1 MSGITADVQSIRY
14 MMKNLGKQIAINTIL
29 IVSLVYVVFA
39 AVQTHYRLSHYL
51 LLYFLDPHNGHYRF
65 LENNLYVLVCWFTF
79 INTVLISTILHTYFR
94 KKAVISKTVDFICI
108 MLTYWIFW
116 LIYRDKLQ
124 VVFEYIDTGFIAYSG
139 LIINFFAF
147 LIIPPVIYQII
158 VLSHKS
164 CSKYD
169 LVKLFIATIGL
180 FMNHFMLHK
189 MFLIISGLILVLCL
203 TIRHPMELLNR
214 SDGLRLVLLVFLI
227 SGLAPLPFSIMAIYI
242 SIIWVVAFCGNM
254 AYLKIPIIKQI
265 VSYMFIPAILY
276 IIIWLIEPY
285 VFKWLGLPAYFSPA
299 WIPL

>member
-1 MSGITADVQSIRY
+1 MSEITADVQAIRY

-39 AVQTHYRLSHYL
+39 GVQV
-51 LLYFLDPHNGHYRF
+51 NYRF
-65 LENNLYVLVCWFTF
+65 IHYIGSLFRNVPHSEYESIFLFLSGYFTEIITAF
-79 INTVLISTILHTYFR
+79 IATVLHTYLR
-94 KKAVISKTVDFICI
+94 KETIISKTVDFICI
-108 MLTYWIFW
+108 MVTYWIFW
-116 LIYRDKLQ
+116 LIYRDKLRE
-124 VVFEYIDTGFIAYSG
+124 VFEFIDIGFIAYSG

-164 CSKYD
+164 CNKYD
-169 LVKLFIATIGL
+169 LVKLFIAITGL
-180 FMNHFMLHK
+180 FMNKLVLPNMSF
-189 MFLIISGLILVLCL
+189 IIYGLIFVLYFTL
-203 TIRHPMELLNR
+203 RHPMELLKR
-214 SDGLRLVLLVFLI
+214 FDGLRLVLLVFLI

-265 VSYMFIPAILY
+265 VSYMIIPAILY

-285 VFKWLGLPAYFSPA
+285 VLKWFGLPAYFSSA
-299 WIPL
+299 WIF

>member
-1 MSGITADVQSIRY
+1 

-29 IVSLVYVVFA
+29 IVSLIYVVFA

-94 KKAVISKTVDFICI
+94 KEAVISKTVDFICI
-108 MLTYWIFW
+108 MVTYWIFW
-116 LIYRDKLQ
+116 FIYKYKLQ
-124 VVFEYIDTGFIAYSG
+124 LAFEYIDTGFIAYSG

-158 VLSHKS
+158 VLSRKS
-164 CSKYD
+164 CNKYD
-169 LVKLFIATIGL
+169 LVKLFIAITGL
-180 FMNHFMLHK
+180 FMNTLVLPNMSF
-189 MFLIISGLILVLCL
+189 IIYGLIFVFYF
-203 TIRHPMELLNR
+203 TIRHPMELLKR
-214 SDGLRLVLLVFLI
+214 FDGLRLVLLVYLV
-227 SGLAPLPFSIMAIYI
+227 SGLALLPLSIMAIYI

-285 VFKWLGLPAYFSPA
+285 VLKWLGLPAYFSSA
-299 WIPL
+299 WIF